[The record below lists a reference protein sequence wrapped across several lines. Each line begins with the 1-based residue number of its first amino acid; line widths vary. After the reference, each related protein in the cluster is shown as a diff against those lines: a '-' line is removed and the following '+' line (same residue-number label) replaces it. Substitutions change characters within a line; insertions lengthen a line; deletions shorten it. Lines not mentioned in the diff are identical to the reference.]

1 MREDFVML
9 GVPDIV
15 QAHPGIDVLGA
26 GCRIDPTVSVM
37 RFGRRADVIRL
48 ADEVSVYAGTR
59 LVVSDV
65 DVYAGVGIDIGRR
78 TIINVGSY
86 LSGEGRL
93 TIGAE
98 VLIGPHVKLLSAGHA
113 IDGGDEIVARNGIT
127 RAPVVI
133 EDGAWIGA
141 GATVL
146 QGVRVGQG
154 AVVAAGSV
162 VTHDVPPGTVVAGVP
177 ARKVRDRQSS
187 HVGAALGADRSGG
200 VAELGERR
208 RWWRLWKDWFR

>member
-1 MREDFVML
+1 MQEDFVML
-9 GVPDIV
+9 GVPEVV
-15 QAHPGIDVLGA
+15 QTYPGIDVLGA

-37 RFGRRADVIRL
+37 RFGRRSGVIRL

-59 LVVSDV
+59 FVVSDV
-65 DVYAGVGIDIGRR
+65 DVYAGVGIEIGRR
-78 TIINVGSY
+78 TIINVSSY

-98 VLIGPHVKLLSAGHA
+98 VLIGPHVKLLSAGHE

-146 QGVRVGQG
+146 QGVRIGKG

-177 ARKVRDRQSS
+177 ARKVRDRRLPNSR
-187 HVGAALGADRSGG
+187 AALGADRSVGR
-200 VAELGERR
+200 ARPGEYR
-208 RWWRLWKDWFR
+208 RWWLFWRDWFR

>member
-9 GVPDIV
+9 GVPDV
-15 QAHPGIDVLGA
+15 VPAHPGIDVLGA

-65 DVYAGVGIDIGRR
+65 DGYAGAGIEIGRR
-78 TIINVGSY
+78 TIINVGGY

-98 VLIGPHVKLLSAGHA
+98 VLIGPHVKLLSAGHE
-113 IDGGDEIVARNGIT
+113 IDDGDEIVARNGIT

-146 QGVRVGQG
+146 QGVRVGKG

-177 ARKVRDRQSS
+177 ARKVRDRLSPRSS
-187 HVGAALGADRSGG
+187 AALGVRRFAG
-200 VAELGERR
+200 VAGPGLGR
-208 RWWRLWKDWFR
+208 RWWQLWKDWF